1 MKWKE
6 RSREKKEERIER
18 LGAYAWNL
26 LHRNIQSPVLFMITD
41 QRKSM
46 SYVIYYPVFFTKHRN
61 ESLTSIFITFPNPI
75 VLLVTRVIES
85 SISLSYCK
93 LCLIAVLPSKRMG
106 FKPTHINFRVHV
118 ISYLTR
124 QYMTQSHFSS
134 VHQTT

>member
-1 MKWKE
+1 MKRKIKGKKRRKNRTSE
-6 RSREKKEERIER
+6 RVRVEFITQK
-18 LGAYAWNL
+18 
-26 LHRNIQSPVLFMITD
+26 QSPVLFITD
-41 QRKSM
+41 QRESM

-124 QYMTQSHFSS
+124 LYMTQSHFSS

>member
-6 RSREKKEERIER
+6 RSRKKKEERIER

-26 LHRNIQSPVLFMITD
+26 LHRNIQSPVLFITD
-41 QRKSM
+41 QRESM

-61 ESLTSIFITFPNPI
+61 ESLTSIFITFPNPV

-124 QYMTQSHFSS
+124 LYMTQSHFSS